1 MGRPVD
7 RGKWRLWAERLRRFH
22 NSGMREAAWCR
33 QEGLSLHL
41 FYTWRRRLQTRAAAK
56 S

>member
-7 RGKWRLWAERLRRFH
+7 GAKWRLWAERLRRFH
-22 NSGMREAAWCR
+22 NSGMRAAAWCR
-33 QEGLSLHL
+33 QQGVPLHL
-41 FYTWRRRLQTRAAAK
+41 FYTWRRKLQTRAAAK